1 MIAAACFDRAGED
14 IMLPAGTGISDAV
27 INEDRKIFVT
37 YTPVPVTY
45 GKPGYK
51 LIVKV
56 LSLE

>member
-1 MIAAACFDRAGED
+1 
-14 IMLPAGTGISDAV
+14 MLPAGTGISDAV

-51 LIVKV
+51 LFVKV